1 MAEAVSNGAD
11 FDVQL
16 ITVLYCRLTSAQ
28 QLQVNVQL
36 GCHPGICTNLGCGNR
51 VSNSIC
57 CVRCPASHTPTCR
70 ARAEGQPVA
79 PAAEGQ
85 PVAPAAESAA
95 EECPLCFEDCT
106 SFHVALCGHQWCL
119 TCQNEAGSDH
129 FTTCP
134 FCREVLEPTTRVR
147 RELERRESEATSL
160 RESLTAYVVLRAPRN
175 QTAIGWHRC
184 SWRELERR
192 LEVPPMQLSGQLSH
206 FQVTLRRADTRELA
220 EIQWNRKH
228 PTQMMPEH

>member
-1 MAEAVSNGAD
+1 M
-11 FDVQL
+11 
-16 ITVLYCRLTSAQ
+16 
-28 QLQVNVQL
+28 
-36 GCHPGICTNLGCGNR
+36 
-51 VSNSIC
+51 SNSIC

-70 ARAEGQPVA
+70 ARAEGQPVAPAAEGQPVA

-134 FCREVLEPTTRVR
+134 FCREVLEPRTFSTRLR
-147 RELERRESEATSL
+147 RELDESRESEATSL

-175 QTAIGWHRC
+175 PAMIGWHRC

-192 LEVPPMQLSGQLSH
+192 LEVPCMQLSGQLSH

-220 EIQWNRKH
+220 EMQWNRKH
-228 PTQMMPEH
+228 PTQTMPEH